1 MRLFRFSSAAAV
13 LAVCFASPSLAPL
26 GAQNSAVRLVGI
38 VSDERAIVVPNVDIT
53 LRRNDKIELM
63 THSGDQGQFEFRDV
77 APGRVLIVAH
87 RLGYKERSVAVD
99 VGSSAQQTVQIDLV
113 TVPKDIETV
122 VVEDS
127 PGRLQE
133 FIEHR
138 KASKFG
144 HFFDQNQI
152 RVKNP
157 RYLSELFRTIPGAR
171 LAPSPSGGSKLLLRG
186 CKPKIWLDG
195 VLAQDA
201 EIDELIGPSE
211 IAGIEIYTSMA
222 GVPAQYMDRENRAC
236 GAVIIWSRQS

>member
-1 MRLFRFSSAAAV
+1 MRLFRSSAAAAV
-13 LAVCFASPSLAPL
+13 LAAFSASSPLAPAR
-26 GAQNSAVRLVGI
+26 AQNSPVRLVGI
-38 VSDERAIVVPNVDIT
+38 VSDERALVVPNVDLT
-53 LRRNDKIELM
+53 LSRNDKVELT
-63 THSGDQGQFEFRDV
+63 THSGNQGQFEFRDV
-77 APGRVLIVAH
+77 APGKVLIVAH
-87 RLGYKERSVAVD
+87 RLGYKQRSIEVD

-113 TVPKDIETV
+113 TVPTDIETV

-138 KASKFG
+138 KSSKFG

-222 GVPAQYMDRENRAC
+222 GIPAQYMDRENRAC

>member
-1 MRLFRFSSAAAV
+1 
-13 LAVCFASPSLAPL
+13 
-26 GAQNSAVRLVGI
+26 
-38 VSDERAIVVPNVDIT
+38 
-53 LRRNDKIELM
+53 
-63 THSGDQGQFEFRDV
+63 RDV

-87 RLGYKERSVAVD
+87 RLGYQERSVAGD
-99 VGSSAQQTVQIDLV
+99 VGPSAPQSVQIDLI

-157 RYLSELFRTIPGAR
+157 RYLSELFSTTHGAR
-171 LAPSPSGGSKLLLRG
+171 LAPSPSGISKLLLRG

-211 IAGIEIYTSMA
+211 IAG
-222 GVPAQYMDRENRAC
+222 
-236 GAVIIWSRQS
+236 